1 MAIGN
6 PQIDYFSLDIEG
18 AEAPMLK
25 TLPWDETKITLFTV
39 EINHA
44 GETFPG
50 SKNDIRSFMK
60 EKGYEFLETVYI
72 DDIYYKKDLNKFK

>member
-1 MAIGN
+1 MALDN
-6 PQIDYFSLDIEG
+6 PHIDYFSLDIEG

-44 GETFPG
+44 GETFAG
-50 SKNDIRSFMK
+50 SKDDIRGFMK
-60 EKGYEFLETVYI
+60 EKGYDLLETVYI
-72 DDIYYKKDLNKFK
+72 DDIYYKKDFNRFL